1 VIVTCPLSFCTLGDG
16 PTVYHAGAITWSA
29 EQESEAEG
37 DTNPQL
43 VTCCGRTWT
52 VGGQVGVCSR
62 TRGGGG
68 AEVFKLVSKASVEL
82 YQGAS
87 EESVAKTQQ

>member
-1 VIVTCPLSFCTLGDG
+1 M
-16 PTVYHAGAITWSA
+16 YHADALTWSA

-43 VTCCGRTWT
+43 VTCCGRTWS
-52 VGGQVGVCSR
+52 VGGRVGVCSR

-68 AEVFKLVSKASVEL
+68 AEVSKLVSNVSVEL

-87 EESVAKTQQ
+87 EETIANVQQ